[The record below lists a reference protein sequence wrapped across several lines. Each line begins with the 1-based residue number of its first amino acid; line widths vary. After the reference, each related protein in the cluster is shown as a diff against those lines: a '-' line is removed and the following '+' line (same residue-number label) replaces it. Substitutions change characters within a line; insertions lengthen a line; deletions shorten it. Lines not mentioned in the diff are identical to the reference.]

1 MPVGNVYNNIKI
13 EKNRL
18 CKGHRLFALAFT
30 YFFPERVSVLQMRRL
45 LKAKNAAISVSFC
58 SNVFSFKP
66 NFLS

>member
-1 MPVGNVYNNIKI
+1 MGNLYNNIKI
-13 EKNRL
+13 EKNQL

-30 YFFPERVSVLQMRRL
+30 YFFPERVRVLQMRRL
-45 LKAKNAAISVSFC
+45 LKAKDAAISVSFW